1 MKLRAARVAC
11 APLSLSENIPQSP
24 SSDPWQRRAFVLLA
38 SLFAFRLIY
47 LFLFCAEYD
56 LAGDEAYYWDW
67 GRRLDWGYY
76 SKPPMIGWL
85 MGLVGRLS
93 GNTEWALRLAPLV
106 LGTLSLGVLC
116 RLAREI
122 YCARAAFFALL
133 FVAITPGN
141 AALSLLF
148 TIDAPLVLAWTLAL
162 LAFWRA
168 LQRPGAWAAW
178 LLLGAAL
185 GFGMLSKQMMLLFP
199 VLMVLVVTLAREHRA
214 CLANP
219 RFWAAIVLG
228 MAFLIPNLLWQQKN
242 GWPTVSH
249 MSEHFVVGNPASQE
263 QPDFGDHLGWFVQFP
278 LTQAVLYSPVTWV
291 LVLMLLIA
299 AFRGW
304 RALGARERL
313 LVMFSAPG
321 LLVFHAMAA
330 RQDVHANWPA
340 VYFISAFVLFGGWLA
355 GAVELISARWRS
367 WAWRGLWVSAALV
380 LAVYFHPLLARPL
393 GFAGHKRLDS
403 MNELRAWKGA
413 GEKAGEFLKSVPRP
427 ETTLVVVLGHRHH
440 ASELAFYMPQ
450 QPRVYRWQ
458 WDGRLASQYEVW
470 PAPGGEFKGWDALVF
485 QPDSEEK
492 ADKKLS
498 LSAFFRRGFD
508 RVDDDADKIGDISI
522 PIGHGKSRGYGVFL
536 CKNMSGW
543 PLSVPAALEAD
554 PRLRAL
560 VEAKQNAAENDR
572 P

>member
-1 MKLRAARVAC
+1 
-11 APLSLSENIPQSP
+11 LSENHPQSL
-24 SSDPWQRRAFVLLA
+24 SADTWQRRALVLLA
-38 SLFAFRLIY
+38 GLFAFRLGY
-47 LFLFCAEYD
+47 LFFFCAEYD

-93 GNTEWALRLAPLV
+93 GNAEWALRFAPLV
-106 LGTLSLGVLC
+106 LGTLSLGALC
-116 RLAREI
+116 WLGREMFG
-122 YCARAAFFALL
+122 ARAAFFTLL
-133 FVAITPGN
+133 FVAATPGN
-141 AALSLLF
+141 AALNLLF
-148 TIDAPLVLAWTLAL
+148 TIDAPLVLAWTVAL

-168 LQRPGAWAAW
+168 LQRPGALAAW
-178 LLLGAAL
+178 LLVAAAL
-185 GFGMLSKQMMLLFP
+185 GFGLLSKQMMLLFP
-199 VLMVLVVTLAREHRA
+199 VLMILAAALSKDHRA
-214 CLANP
+214 VLANP

-228 MAFLIPNLLWQQKN
+228 AAFLMPNLLWQQRH

-249 MSEHFVVGNPASQE
+249 MSEHFVVGNPANQE
-263 QPDFGDHLGWFVQFP
+263 QPDLGDHLGWFLQFP
-278 LTQAVLYSPVTWV
+278 LTQAVLYSPVTW
-291 LVLMLLIA
+291 LLLMALLIA
-299 AFRGW
+299 AI
-304 RALGARERL
+304 RAWPTLGGRERL
-313 LVMFSAPG
+313 LIVFSAPG

-340 VYFISAFVLFGGWLA
+340 VYFVSAFVLFGGWLA
-355 GAVELISARWRS
+355 GEADLIAARWRT
-367 WAWRGLWVSAALV
+367 WAWRGLWVSAALT
-380 LAVYFHPLLARPL
+380 LAVYVHPLMARPL
-393 GFAGHKRLDS
+393 GLAGHKRLDP
-403 MNELRAWKGA
+403 MNELRAWKEA
-413 GEKAGEFLKSVPRP
+413 GDKAGEFLESVPRP
-427 ETTLVVVLGHRHH
+427 EKTLVVVLGHRHH

-492 ADKKLS
+492 DEKKLS

-508 RVDDDADKIGDISI
+508 RVDDDADKIGDIEI
-522 PIGHGKSRGYGVFL
+522 PIGHGRSRGYGVFL
-536 CKNMSGW
+536 CRNMSGW

-554 PRLRAL
+554 PRLREL
-560 VEAKQNAAENDR
+560 MDAKQRAAENAR